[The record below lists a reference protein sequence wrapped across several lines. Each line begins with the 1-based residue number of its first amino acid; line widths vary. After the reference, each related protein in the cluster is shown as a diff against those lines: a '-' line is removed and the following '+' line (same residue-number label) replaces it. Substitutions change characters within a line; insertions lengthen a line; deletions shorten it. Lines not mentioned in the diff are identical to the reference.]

1 MILAHVDLVR
11 NIKNAVAFRMKKKL
25 IQELIDRAKNELIE
39 LEKAA
44 SANLEFATDQEF
56 KAESKY
62 DTRALEASY
71 LASAEAKRV
80 EELKLEIQI
89 LEEVGLESSQKLG
102 EICIGAL
109 VELLHQD
116 QKRLY
121 FLIPTAG
128 GSLLKIEDQAVLV
141 VSVFSPI
148 GDALLGLKAGDEF
161 EVETPKQMRSYK
173 VISFQ

>member
-1 MILAHVDLVR
+1 
-11 NIKNAVAFRMKKKL
+11 MKKA
-25 IQELIDRAKNELIE
+25 IIDELIRRSREELIG
-39 LEKAA
+39 LEA
-44 SANLEFATDQEF
+44 SAKSNRDFATDQEF

-89 LEEVGLESSQKLG
+89 LEEVDVDASKKLG
-102 EICIGAL
+102 EISIGAL
-109 VELLHQD
+109 VELLHHD

-128 GSLLKIEDQAVLV
+128 GTIIKVSDEAVLV

-148 GDALLGLKAGDEF
+148 GDALMGLKAGDEF
-161 EVETPKQMRSYK
+161 EVETPKEIRTYQ
-173 VISFQ
+173 VLTFH

>member
-1 MILAHVDLVR
+1 MDSAKASLLKRALLEELLKKSREELVDLTR
-11 NIKNAVAFRMKKKL
+11 AALETKN
-25 IQELIDRAKNELIE
+25 
-39 LEKAA
+39 
-44 SANLEFATDQEF
+44 FATDQEF

-89 LEEVGLESSQKLG
+89 LEEVDPGVSSRLG
-102 EICIGAL
+102 EISIGAL
-109 VELLHQD
+109 VNLSFGSREMF
-116 QKRLY
+116 Y

-128 GSLLKIEDQAVLV
+128 GTLLKIHDHAVVV

-148 GDALLGLKAGDEF
+148 GDAMLGLKKGDKF
-161 EVETPKQMRSYK
+161 EVETPKETRTYE
-173 VISFQ
+173 ILSFH

>member
-1 MILAHVDLVR
+1 LKEAIL
-11 NIKNAVAFRMKKKL
+11 
-25 IQELIDRAKNELIE
+25 NELLKRAREEIKL
-39 LEKAA
+39 LEA
-44 SANLEFATDQEF
+44 SRDATKSLATDQEF

-89 LEEVGLESSQKLG
+89 LEDVDLDASKRLG
-102 EICIGAL
+102 EVAIGAL
-109 VELLHQD
+109 VDLKFHD
-116 QKRLY
+116 QVRSY

-128 GSLLKIEDQAVLV
+128 GTLLSIEGKAILV

-148 GDALLGLKAGDEF
+148 GDALLGLKVGEEF
-161 EVETPKQMRSYK
+161 EVETPKESRSYK
-173 VISFQ
+173 IVSFQ

>member
-1 MILAHVDLVR
+1 
-11 NIKNAVAFRMKKKL
+11 MKKEIL
-25 IQELIDRAKNELIE
+25 DELIRRSREELTG
-39 LEKAA
+39 LEA
-44 SANLEFATDQEF
+44 SAKSNRDFATDQEF

-89 LEEVGLESSQKLG
+89 LEEVDVDASKKLG
-102 EICIGAL
+102 EISIGAL
-109 VELLHQD
+109 VELLHGE

-128 GSLLKIEDQAVLV
+128 GTIIKVKDEAVLV

-148 GDALLGLKAGDEF
+148 GDALMGLKAGDEF
-161 EVETPKQMRSYK
+161 EVETPKETRTYQ
-173 VISFQ
+173 VLNFL

>member
-1 MILAHVDLVR
+1 MTSAEASLLKRALLDQLLKKSREELVDLTR
-11 NIKNAVAFRMKKKL
+11 AALETKN
-25 IQELIDRAKNELIE
+25 
-39 LEKAA
+39 
-44 SANLEFATDQEF
+44 FATDQEF

-89 LEEVGLESSQKLG
+89 LEEVDPGVSSRIG
-102 EICIGAL
+102 EISIGAL
-109 VELLHQD
+109 VNLSFGDREMF
-116 QKRLY
+116 Y

-128 GSLLKIEDQAVLV
+128 GTLLKINDHAVVV

-148 GDALLGLKAGDEF
+148 GDAMLGLKKGDNF
-161 EVETPKQMRSYK
+161 EVETPKENRTYK
-173 VISFQ
+173 ILSFH

>member
-1 MILAHVDLVR
+1 
-11 NIKNAVAFRMKKKL
+11 MKKKL
-25 IQELIDRAKNELIE
+25 LEELIKRARVELSE
-39 LEKAA
+39 LEEAA
-44 SANLEFATDQEF
+44 RANREFATDQEF

-89 LEEVGLESSQKLG
+89 LEEVDLEASKKLG
-102 EICIGAL
+102 EISIGAL
-109 VELLHQD
+109 VELSHQN
-116 QKRLY
+116 QKRYY

-128 GSLLKIEDQAVLV
+128 GTLLKVQKEPVLV

-148 GDALLGLKAGDEF
+148 GDALIGLKKGDEF
-161 EVETPKQMRSYK
+161 EVETPKETRTYQ
-173 VISFQ
+173 VLSFQ

>member
-1 MILAHVDLVR
+1 MILALAVPVR
-11 NIKNAVAFRMKKKL
+11 NIRSAVELKSQL
-25 IQELIDRAKNELIE
+25 LDELIKRAKSELAA
-39 LEKAA
+39 LEEAA
-44 SANLEFATDQEF
+44 RSTREFATDNEF

-89 LEEVGLESSQKLG
+89 LEEVDLHASKKLG
-102 EICIGAL
+102 EISIGAL
-109 VELLHQD
+109 VELEYQK

-128 GSLLKIEDQAVLV
+128 GTLLKMDEEAVVV

-148 GDALLGLKAGDEF
+148 GDAMLGLKAGEVF
-161 EVETPKQMRSYK
+161 EVETPKEVRSYK
-173 VISFQ
+173 ILSFS

>member
-1 MILAHVDLVR
+1 MNAQDALQLKRSLLDELLKKSREELVDLTR
-11 NIKNAVAFRMKKKL
+11 SAQEQKN
-25 IQELIDRAKNELIE
+25 
-39 LEKAA
+39 
-44 SANLEFATDQEF
+44 FATDPEF

-89 LEEVGLESSQKLG
+89 LEEVDLSASSRLD

-109 VELLHQD
+109 VELMYAGR
-116 QKRLY
+116 KMLY

-128 GSLLKIEDQAVLV
+128 GTLLKTNGDAVVV

-148 GDALLGLKAGDEF
+148 GDAMLGLKGGESF
-161 EVETPKQMRSYK
+161 EVETPKETRSYE
-173 VISFQ
+173 ILSFH

>member
-1 MILAHVDLVR
+1 MKRLILDE
-11 NIKNAVAFRMKKKL
+11 L
-25 IQELIDRAKNELIE
+25 IHRARQELIGLEESAKSN
-39 LEKAA
+39 KD
-44 SANLEFATDQEF
+44 FATDQEF

-89 LEEVGLESSQKLG
+89 LEEVDVDASRKLG
-102 EICIGAL
+102 EISIGAL
-109 VELLHQD
+109 VELLHND
-116 QKRLY
+116 QKRRY

-128 GSLLKIEDQAVLV
+128 GTVINVQDQAVMV

-148 GDALLGLKAGDEF
+148 GDALMGLKAGDDF
-161 EVETPKQMRSYK
+161 EVETPKEVRSYQ
-173 VISFQ
+173 VLSFE

>member
-1 MILAHVDLVR
+1 MKREILD
-11 NIKNAVAFRMKKKL
+11 
-25 IQELIDRAKNELIE
+25 ELLKRAREELSV
-39 LEKAA
+39 LES
-44 SANLEFATDQEF
+44 SAKSHRDFATDQEF

-89 LEEVGLESSQKLG
+89 LEEVDLDASKKFG
-102 EICIGAL
+102 EISIGAL
-109 VELLHQD
+109 VELQY
-116 QKRLY
+116 QNNKRFY

-128 GSLLKIEDQAVLV
+128 GTVLKVKDDPVVV

-148 GDALLGLKAGDEF
+148 GDAMLGLKTGDTF
-161 EVETPKQMRSYK
+161 EVETPKETRHYE
-173 VISFQ
+173 ILGFH

>member
-1 MILAHVDLVR
+1 MKSQIL
-11 NIKNAVAFRMKKKL
+11 N
-25 IQELIDRAKNELIE
+25 ELLTKVKNELLL
-39 LEKAA
+39 LES
-44 SANLEFATDQEF
+44 SAKSSLHFATDQEF

-89 LEEVGLESSQKLG
+89 LEEVDLNASKRLG
-102 EICIGAL
+102 EISMGAL
-109 VELLHQD
+109 VELSHNNQVR
-116 QKRLY
+116 KY

-128 GSLLKIEDQAVLV
+128 GSMIKIGDETILV

-148 GDALLGLKAGDEF
+148 GDSLMGLKVGEEF
-161 EVETPKQMRSYK
+161 EVETPKETRLYK
-173 VISFQ
+173 VIAFS